1 MSHWDKIFN
10 IIEEKKLSL
19 ENQTQ
24 IMISFLNS
32 ILTANVE
39 ILNNDELNKT
49 LKDFPN
55 EIMKNFVKI
64 DLVLPKDDNLILKF
78 YDNYVK

>member
-1 MSHWDKIFN
+1 
-10 IIEEKKLSL
+10 
-19 ENQTQ
+19 
-24 IMISFLNS
+24 MISFLNS